1 MKKDLLVVS
10 KKANVNVKQ
19 EETGKILVVFLA
31 MVLVMVF
38 IANIW
43 VFIQFN
49 LRIENHIVTVIIDWN
64 FELKEDM
71 STITHNLPIGDKKKL
86 QVIRGTWLNGLITH

>member
-38 IANIW
+38 IANI
-43 VFIQFN
+43 
-49 LRIENHIVTVIIDWN
+49 
-64 FELKEDM
+64 
-71 STITHNLPIGDKKKL
+71 
-86 QVIRGTWLNGLITH
+86 